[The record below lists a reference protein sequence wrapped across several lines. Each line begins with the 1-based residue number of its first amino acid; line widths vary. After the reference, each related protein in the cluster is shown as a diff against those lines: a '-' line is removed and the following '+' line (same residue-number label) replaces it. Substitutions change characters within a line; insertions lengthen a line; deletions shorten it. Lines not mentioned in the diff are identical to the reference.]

1 MRKNLEL
8 RIKTL
13 PAGRQDYELARG
25 FTLIELIIVVVI
37 IGILSTLVMANFVG
51 IRGRIRDGQ
60 RKSDLNQI
68 KTALEIYH
76 NDYGLY
82 PSSSEITFSND
93 QCGEQFAK
101 DGITYMQKIPC
112 DPINDQAF
120 KYTYISS
127 SDLSAFE
134 LIACLENINDA
145 KKTDKVSKT
154 QCDSLNNW
162 SYTLTNP

>member
-8 RIKTL
+8 RIMN
-13 PAGRQDYELARG
+13 YELARG

-76 NDYGLY
+76 NDFGEY
-82 PSSSEITFSND
+82 PSSSVFTLDSTR
-93 QCGEQFAK
+93 CGDSFAQ
-101 DGITYMQKIPC
+101 GGNVYLQKIPC
-112 DPINDQAF
+112 DPINDQSY
-120 KYTYISS
+120 KYTYTTPDGSTY
-127 SDLSAFE
+127 E
-134 LIACLENINDA
+134 LVACLENIKDA
-145 KKTDKVSKT
+145 QKTDKVSKT